1 MPQESMH
8 VLREYALLADGSRG
22 AIVGPRGDLAFMCV
36 PRWDSD
42 AVFSSLLGGPGGYE
56 VTPQGAHFVWGG
68 HYEDG
73 SLIWRSR
80 WVTPDGIVECRE
92 ALALPADPDR
102 PVVLR
107 HLSCVE
113 GTARVAVRLDV
124 RAGFGGDEMTEL
136 ARSGSSWTG
145 RSGGLALR
153 WTGAGEA
160 RRRQGGL
167 GFELDLKAGDEHD
180 LVLEISDGTLPDDPV
195 DAAKAWDETVNAW
208 ARDIPSFD
216 SSIAP
221 RDARQAYA
229 VLRGLTASTGGMVAA
244 VTTSLPERSRAGRN
258 YDYRYSWI
266 RDQCFAGQAV
276 AADGPHPLLDDAVR
290 FVSTRLLEHGAD
302 LSPAY
307 TVDGRAVPGQSPLD
321 LPGYPGADPVR
332 GNRVRAQFQL
342 DAFGETLLLFAAA
355 GDHDR
360 LDVDQWRAVETA
372 VSAIQARG
380 HEAGAGIWET
390 HDARWA
396 HSRLIGAAGLRAVA
410 RHAPV
415 VQAARWS
422 TLADALV
429 ADAAQD
435 SLHPS
440 GRWQRS
446 PDDERVDAALLLAPL
461 RGALSPEDPRSLA
474 TLQAVRDELG
484 DDYFLYRFRHDERP
498 LHEAEGAFLV
508 CGFHMALALHQQ
520 GEHAEALR
528 WFERNRTASG
538 SPGLLTEEFDI
549 VQRQLRGNLPQ
560 AFVHALLL
568 ESACTLARPPGRR

>member
-1 MPQESMH
+1 MEEQSTH
-8 VLREYALLADGSRG
+8 VLREYALLADGYRG
-22 AIVGPRGDLAFMCV
+22 IVVGPRGDFAFMCA
-36 PRWDSD
+36 PHWDSD
-42 AVFSSLLGGPGGYE
+42 AVFSSLLSGPGAYA
-56 VTPQGAHFVWGG
+56 VTPSGTHFVWGG

-80 WVTPDGIVECRE
+80 WVTVDGVVECRE

-113 GTARVAVRLDV
+113 GTARVDVELDV
-124 RAGFGGDEMTEL
+124 RAGFGSDAMTGL
-136 ARSGSSWTG
+136 TKSHGVWTAHSGP
-145 RSGGLALR
+145 LALR
-153 WTGAGEA
+153 WTGAGDA
-160 RRRQGGL
+160 VRRKGGL
-167 GFELDLKAGDEHD
+167 GFEVELRTGDEHD
-180 LVLEISDGTLPDDPV
+180 LVLEISGGTLPDDPV
-195 DAAKAWDETVNAW
+195 DPARAWQETAAAW
-208 ARDIPSFD
+208 ARDVPPFS

-229 VLRGLTASTGGMVAA
+229 VLRGLTSPSGGMVAA
-244 VTTSLPERSRAGRN
+244 VTTSLPERSEAGRN

-276 AADGPHPLLDDAVR
+276 ASDGPHPLLDDAVR
-290 FVSTRLLEHGAD
+290 FVSARLLEHGAN

-307 TVDGRAVPGQSPLD
+307 TVSGGVVPKQRPID
-321 LPGYPGADPVR
+321 LPGYPGADAVR
-332 GNRVRAQFQL
+332 GNWVRSQFQL
-342 DAFGETLLLFAAA
+342 DAFGEALLLFGAA
-355 GDHDR
+355 GDHGH
-360 LDVDQWRAVETA
+360 LDVEHWRAVEAA
-372 VSAIQARG
+372 VSAIQQRWR
-380 HEAGAGIWET
+380 EPGAGIWET
-390 HDARWA
+390 HDVRWA
-396 HSRLIGAAGLRAVA
+396 HSRLIGAAGLRSIS
-410 RHAPV
+410 RHAPTQ
-415 VQAARWS
+415 QAAAWT
-422 TLADALV
+422 TLADTLV
-429 ADAAQD
+429 TDAGHD

-446 PDDERVDAALLLAPL
+446 PEDERVDAALLLPPL
-461 RGALSPEDPRSLA
+461 RGALPHDDPRTRA
-474 TLQAVRDELG
+474 TLEAVRTELG
-484 DDYFLYRFRHDERP
+484 EDYFLYRFRHDERP

-520 GEHAEALR
+520 GDHAEALR

-568 ESACTLARPPGRR
+568 EAACTLAQPPGSG